1 MVLCEKGGRMTANRL
16 LKGWVILLSVA
27 MGCSLMEESPKKTA
41 PLGLIATPASYYSTQ
56 KARYL
61 GGRYKE
67 NLDRLVDRIVRN
79 PKTAN
84 LQFANNIASVGGI
97 GFFTHS
103 TTKTSDERYLEVVL
117 GAPETFETKGDYS
130 AKVYRL
136 FFIYGTE
143 LLSILSSDSDIAQ
156 EKEVNGYGLNF
167 SWRNIAPQS
176 SGSHVVLERAVAY
189 FAKDRVRAFLKHEI
203 DQNRLLGEAV
213 IFAVEENGPMNLV
226 SYRPQEGKPDVRPPI
241 REENLAVAKPEV
253 NPKPE
258 PSLSKPVAPEVKQ
271 SSKSD
276 KTVDNSAE
284 QGARKDKVLPSAS
297 QSQPVEK
304 KAEVTASAPGA
315 DKTNPS
321 VTSPAP
327 AIVPAQ
333 QDKSSEQKVAE
344 QVKLD
349 KSTDTK
355 TESPKHSEKK
365 PEVTPVA
372 PAVTAKAQ
380 DKNKSPSQKSE
391 SSTIDI
397 SADRRD
403 MNSGPDQVPTK
414 SDQRKAAPA
423 KVAGVAPEQLAS
435 SKTSEIAQKPVEKM
449 SEPVEPSQR
458 ALEPKV
464 AATPSESAANPKTA
478 EVEPVAKKSSEVK
491 QPEKP
496 VEHDPTS
503 QPVGKVAPSQMT
515 QKSVV
520 EVSKTEAATVAPRPD
535 ANPPLVTSAKPRVT
549 ESSKSET
556 ASVTRPQETVV
567 SKTEGVKAP
576 ARPAEVKKVEPP
588 PAAPKSEVKR
598 EETKSPEQV
607 AMIQKAPES
616 REPSLPV
623 EKKKAEPASTP
634 VKTEVKIPEAKA
646 TSVAPVEAKP
656 FTSPT
661 PRAIE
666 PVKAEKIGELKPQ
679 DLAVSKSETAKAP
692 ARPAEVKK
700 VETPPAAPRSEER
713 RVGKESSEQVAA
725 VQKAPEPRER
735 LPTVEKKQTEP
746 ASTEAKSE
754 VKIPEAKSTPVMP
767 AQSQQDKVA
776 EKSTGDRVTLL
787 KDKPGDSVPD
797 KKDLV
802 KPVPK
807 ALEGYI
813 IQLAFSERKSA
824 QRWAETLQ
832 RRGYAVSVTEA
843 GGGESLRVRIG
854 NFGVRDEA
862 ERQLRTLR
870 QEGLSGIIINLP
882 QAYRPEARAGD

>member
-1 MVLCEKGGRMTANRL
+1 MTANRL
-16 LKGWVILLSVA
+16 LKGWFILLSVA

-167 SWRNIAPQS
+167 SWRNIVPQS
-176 SGSHVVLERAVAY
+176 SSSHVVLERAVAY

-321 VTSPAP
+321 VSSPAP

-333 QDKSSEQKVAE
+333 
-344 QVKLD
+344 
-349 KSTDTK
+349 
-355 TESPKHSEKK
+355 PEKK

-380 DKNKSPSQKSE
+380 DKNKSTSQKSE

-414 SDQRKAAPA
+414 SNQRKAAPA
-423 KVAGVAPEQLAS
+423 KVAGVAPEKLAS
-435 SKTSEIAQKPVEKM
+435 SKTSEIAQKPVEKI

-464 AATPSESAANPKTA
+464 AATPNESAANPKTA
-478 EVEPVAKKSSEVK
+478 EVESVAKKSSEVK

-515 QKSVV
+515 QKSAV

-556 ASVTRPQETVV
+556 ASVIRPQETVV

-576 ARPAEVKKVEPP
+576 ARPGEVKKVEPP

-656 FTSPT
+656 VTSPT

-692 ARPAEVKK
+692 ARPAEGKK
-700 VETPPAAPRSEER
+700 VETPPAVPKPEAKTFE
-713 RVGKESSEQVAA
+713 KKSSEQVAA

-754 VKIPEAKSTPVMP
+754 VKIPEAKSTPVVP

-776 EKSTGDRVTLL
+776 EKSTGDRVALL

-882 QAYRPEARAGD
+882 QAYRPEARLPEIEGSGKTSSVVQ

>member
-1 MVLCEKGGRMTANRL
+1 MVLCKKGGRMTANRL

-321 VTSPAP
+321 VSSLAP

-349 KSTDTK
+349 KSIDTK
-355 TESPKHSEKK
+355 TESQKHSEKK

-372 PAVTAKAQ
+372 
-380 DKNKSPSQKSE
+380 
-391 SSTIDI
+391 
-397 SADRRD
+397 
-403 MNSGPDQVPTK
+403 
-414 SDQRKAAPA
+414 
-423 KVAGVAPEQLAS
+423 
-435 SKTSEIAQKPVEKM
+435 
-449 SEPVEPSQR
+449 
-458 ALEPKV
+458 
-464 AATPSESAANPKTA
+464 
-478 EVEPVAKKSSEVK
+478 PVAKKSSEVK

-556 ASVTRPQETVV
+556 ASVIRPQETVV

-576 ARPAEVKKVEPP
+576 SRPAEVKKVEPP

-607 AMIQKAPES
+607 AMIQKAPE
-616 REPSLPV
+616 
-623 EKKKAEPASTP
+623 
-634 VKTEVKIPEAKA
+634 
-646 TSVAPVEAKP
+646 
-656 FTSPT
+656 
-661 PRAIE
+661 
-666 PVKAEKIGELKPQ
+666 
-679 DLAVSKSETAKAP
+679 
-692 ARPAEVKK
+692 
-700 VETPPAAPRSEER
+700 
-713 RVGKESSEQVAA
+713 
-725 VQKAPEPRER
+725 PRER
-735 LPTVEKKQTEP
+735 RPTVEKKQTEP

-754 VKIPEAKSTPVMP
+754 VKIPEAKSTVMP

-776 EKSTGDRVTLL
+776 EKSTGDRVALL
-787 KDKPGDSVPD
+787 KDKPGESVPD

-882 QAYRPEARAGD
+882 QAYRPEARAGY

>member
-1 MVLCEKGGRMTANRL
+1 MTANRL
-16 LKGWVILLSVA
+16 LKGWFILLSVA

-61 GGRYKE
+61 GRRYKE

-79 PKTAN
+79 PKIAN

-167 SWRNIAPQS
+167 SWRNVAPQS

-258 PSLSKPVAPEVKQ
+258 ASLSKPVAPEVKQ

-321 VTSPAP
+321 VSSPAP

-333 QDKSSEQKVAE
+333 QDKSSEEKVAE

-349 KSTDTK
+349 KSIDTK

-380 DKNKSPSQKSE
+380 DKNKSTSQKSE

-423 KVAGVAPEQLAS
+423 KVASVAPEKLAS
-435 SKTSEIAQKPVEKM
+435 SKKSEIAQKPVEKM
-449 SEPVEPSQR
+449 SEPVEASQR

-464 AATPSESAANPKTA
+464 AATPRES
-478 EVEPVAKKSSEVK
+478 
-491 QPEKP
+491 
-496 VEHDPTS
+496 
-503 QPVGKVAPSQMT
+503 
-515 QKSVV
+515 
-520 EVSKTEAATVAPRPD
+520 
-535 ANPPLVTSAKPRVT
+535 
-549 ESSKSET
+549 
-556 ASVTRPQETVV
+556 
-567 SKTEGVKAP
+567 
-576 ARPAEVKKVEPP
+576 
-588 PAAPKSEVKR
+588 
-598 EETKSPEQV
+598 
-607 AMIQKAPES
+607 
-616 REPSLPV
+616 
-623 EKKKAEPASTP
+623 ASTP

-646 TSVAPVEAKP
+646 MSVAPVEAKP
-656 FTSPT
+656 VTSPT

-679 DLAVSKSETAKAP
+679 DIGVSKSETAKAP

-700 VETPPAAPRSEER
+700 VEPSPAVP
-713 RVGKESSEQVAA
+713 K
-725 VQKAPEPRER
+725 
-735 LPTVEKKQTEP
+735 
-746 ASTEAKSE
+746 
-754 VKIPEAKSTPVMP
+754 PEAKTF
-767 AQSQQDKVA
+767 
-776 EKSTGDRVTLL
+776 EK
-787 KDKPGDSVPD
+787 
-797 KKDLV
+797 
-802 KPVPK
+802 
-807 ALEGYI
+807 
-813 IQLAFSERKSA
+813 KS
-824 QRWAETLQ
+824 
-832 RRGYAVSVTEA
+832 S
-843 GGGESLRVRIG
+843 
-854 NFGVRDEA
+854 
-862 ERQLRTLR
+862 
-870 QEGLSGIIINLP
+870 
-882 QAYRPEARAGD
+882 